1 MKTTNLILIAA
12 TLVVGGCVSIPVPPF
27 GQNRGELGDLQVK
40 VAVSYV
46 PKSSPERP
54 PTDSMAYAWSQ
65 FGKTQPKL
73 LKDK

>member
-1 MKTTNLILIAA
+1 MRLIL
-12 TLVVGGCVSIPVPPF
+12 LPVLLLGGCVSIPVPPF

-40 VAVSYV
+40 VAVSYF

-54 PTDSMAYAWSQ
+54 PSDSMTYAWSQ